1 MMVRSITNLLK
12 LASAGVRESAS
23 CIIVQKIAN
32 GNHCFH
38 NVFDY
43 RLLFVKRHQKLKS
56 WPGALTFPGGVIDRK
71 ESESVKNF
79 SQVTNID
86 KFTASAPSD
95 IENVYRK
102 TAVRELIEET
112 EFPLT
117 IAINTLIPWSI
128 WQTPLSIPRRFN
140 TIFYLVF
147 VDTNELSLC
156 PREGEIE
163 SLHWHSPAEVL
174 KDSSVNLAPVTVADV
189 SKFHS
194 FPCYDQLKKFA
205 KQRYNDYQT
214 VQCMPVIV
222 RLKDGLIGVNPNDS
236 FYSEALEL
244 QLEDKTQ
251 LLSIDSTI
259 EEFCEGHEVLCREII
274 SSKDGKRKIISSSLW
289 DGHSVSDE
297 LFQCKIMSQ

>member
-1 MMVRSITNLLK
+1 MVRSIANLLK
-12 LASAGVRESAS
+12 HASSGVRESAS
-23 CIIVQKIAN
+23 CIVVQKIAN
-32 GNHCFH
+32 ENLCLH
-38 NVFDY
+38 NKFDY
-43 RLLFVKRHQKLKS
+43 RLLFVKRNQQLKS
-56 WPGALTFPGGVIDRK
+56 WPGALTFPGGVIDRN

-79 SQVTNID
+79 SQVTCID
-86 KFTASAPSD
+86 KVTASASSE
-95 IENVYRK
+95 IEDVYRR
-102 TAVRELIEET
+102 TALRELTEET

-117 IAINTLIPWSI
+117 IDLKTLIPWSI

-147 VDTNELSLC
+147 VNSSQLILN

-174 KDSSVNLAPVTVADV
+174 QDRSVNLAPVTVADV

-194 FPCYDQLKKFA
+194 FPCYDQLADFA
-205 KQRYNDYQT
+205 KKRYNDYQT

-222 RLKDGLIGVNPNDS
+222 KLKDGLIGVNPNDS
-236 FYSEALEL
+236 FYAEALDL
-244 QLEDKTQ
+244 QLKDTTQ

-274 SSKDGKRKIISSSLW
+274 SSKDGKRKIISTSLW
-289 DGHSVSDE
+289 DGHFVSDE